1 MTSESV
7 ILAQLIDILS
17 VCVCFKQKTAYD
29 VRISDWSS
37 DVCSS
42 DLLMRFV
49 TGQYSNGLPMAMMIG
64 YVMNGNNVRARQGL
78 RRAMKARLGSLGLT
92 GEQDHLSPAGA
103 PTRFCSTHT
112 CRPGHSIEVEHL
124 LLPWP

>member
-1 MTSESV
+1 M
-7 ILAQLIDILS
+7 
-17 VCVCFKQKTAYD
+17 
-29 VRISDWSS
+29 RISDLSS

-42 DLLMRFV
+42 DLGVANLCGAYVDDGLMRFV

-103 PTRFCSTHT
+103 PTRFC
-112 CRPGHSIEVEHL
+112 RPEENTSELQSLIR
-124 LLPWP
+124 P